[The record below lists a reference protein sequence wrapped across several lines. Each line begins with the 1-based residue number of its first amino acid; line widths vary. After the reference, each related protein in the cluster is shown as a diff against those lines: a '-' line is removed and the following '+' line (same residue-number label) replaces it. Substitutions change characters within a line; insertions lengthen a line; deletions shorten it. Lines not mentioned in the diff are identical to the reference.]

1 MGGCMCLCICTYTY
15 SKVVHVKILMGI
27 ACRTS
32 VLHMCVLRL
41 RYVVV
46 SFLYIIQSSPTKLS
60 SKDTATGES
69 EYVYVTNMRARPAP
83 KVGTPRPPHYYNT
96 PHTAAGQQRQ
106 QHRDELQSS
115 PRLPR
120 AVNREE
126 HTYINVP
133 AAAHTEVCTLIL
145 NRYYSIHLYNC
156 TV

>member
-1 MGGCMCLCICTYTY
+1 MLFPFY
-15 SKVVHVKILMGI
+15 KL
-27 ACRTS
+27 
-32 VLHMCVLRL
+32 
-41 RYVVV
+41 
-46 SFLYIIQSSPTKLS
+46 FQSSPPKLS

-69 EYVYVTNMRARPAP
+69 EYVYVTNMRAWPAP

-96 PHTAAGQQRQ
+96 PHTVAGQQRQ

-133 AAAHTEVCTLIL
+133 AAAHTEVPLSIIETTACTYITVLYKTISPIQLI
-145 NRYYSIHLYNC
+145 
-156 TV
+156 